1 MLSGMDN
8 NYTDSLYRIINANNS
23 MQYFYYYILM
33 QRFRTVNIF
42 SKDMSKTI
50 AVDKRS
56 KQDID
61 SF

>member
-1 MLSGMDN
+1 
-8 NYTDSLYRIINANNS
+8 